1 MIREKFQKLVRE
13 KSIDDYL
20 PFSSLVADDVVMCRN
35 GELIGTFKL
44 TGIAFE
50 TKDDDVLD
58 LTSHRLNTFYRTL
71 AQNHI
76 AIQIHRVRRV
86 INDRLTS
93 TADSDFANSLIR
105 DYNNS
110 INNEGLMATEL
121 YFTLIHRPKTS
132 LPSLGRNKAR
142 SAEEIMSE
150 LSSRIEQFQKD
161 MVSIKQSLS
170 EYGPIRLGQYK
181 EKGLLYSDQL
191 SFYNFLVTGQWQPV
205 RVHDAPLSGE
215 LGNVQVFIGS
225 DTLQL
230 QSAFGSTFCQGVEL
244 KDFTQATYSGILNDL
259 LYTGNTFAYPFVET
273 QTFAFLS
280 KQDGLRALKL
290 QQRQLLSSNDAS
302 VSQIYQMNQA
312 LDAVASGEFAIGEYS
327 YSLLIMSADPEN
339 LKEYTGKAC
348 DKLKDAGFIP
358 FISTLAL
365 AGSYLSQ
372 IPCNFEYRPRLA
384 KLTTVNFAHLAPLHN
399 YPIGKR
405 DANPWGEAVAILKT
419 PTSQPYYFNF
429 HDSPIGEDS
438 FGKKLLGNTTVLG
451 SSGTGKT
458 ATMNFL
464 IAMMQKYRSG
474 NQKLTT
480 VYFDKDRGAEIAI
493 RAFGG
498 GYLTIENGK
507 PTGFNP
513 FALDSTPENIQFLN
527 RFCKLLLSMDGQPVT
542 TSDELKLSQ
551 AIQTVMSMPKSIRR
565 LALLVQNM
573 NQGQT
578 REEIENSVAKRLA
591 KWLEGG
597 DLGWVFDNPKD
608 ELDFDR
614 FDDFGIDG
622 TDFLD
627 NKEIR
632 SPVAYYLLYRMES
645 VIDGRRFMFVMDEF
659 WKWLLDEAFRDFAFN
674 KLKTIRK
681 QNGFG
686 VFVTQSP
693 SEILKSDIAKAVI
706 EQSATFIFLPN
717 PQADHDDYVNGFK
730 VTENEFNIIRNL
742 EKDSRLMLVKQ
753 GQHSVLCRLDLGPF
767 PNALKVLSGSTDS
780 VNYLDKLRAVVGNNP
795 RDWMPYFLGEKL
807 LKQTD
812 HLQVLK
818 E

>member
-1 MIREKFQKLVRE
+1 MIKEKFQKLVRE
-13 KSIDDYL
+13 KSIDEYL
-20 PFSSLVADDVVMCRN
+20 PFSSLVADDVVMCRG
-35 GELIGTFKL
+35 GELIGTFRL

-50 TKDDDVLD
+50 TKDDDALD
-58 LTSHRLNTFYRTL
+58 LSSYRLNTFYRTL
-71 AQNHI
+71 AQSHV
-76 AIQIHRVRRV
+76 AVQIHRVRRV
-86 INDRLTS
+86 IHDRLTS
-93 TADSDFANSLIR
+93 TADSAFAKALIE
-105 DYNNS
+105 DYNRS
-110 INNEGLMATEL
+110 INDEGLMATEL
-121 YFTLIHRPKTS
+121 YFTLIHRPNAS
-132 LPSLGRNKAR
+132 LPGLGRNKAR
-142 SAEEIMSE
+142 CAEEIASE
-150 LSSRIEQFQKD
+150 LNARIEQFQKD
-161 MVSIKQSLS
+161 MASIKQSLS
-170 EYGPIRLGQYK
+170 EYCPIRLGQYK
-181 EKGLLYSDQL
+181 EGGISFSDQL
-191 SFYNFLVTGQWQPV
+191 SFYNFLITGQWQAV
-205 RVHDAPLSGE
+205 RVHDAPLAGN
-215 LGNVQVFIGS
+215 LGNVQVYIGS

-230 QSAFGSTFCQGVEL
+230 QSSTGSTFCQGVEL
-244 KDFTQATYSGILNDL
+244 KDFTQGTYSGILNKL
-259 LYTGNTFAYPFVET
+259 LYTENTLPYPFIET

-302 VSQIYQMNQA
+302 VSQIYQMNYA

-327 YSLLIMSADPEN
+327 YSLLIMSSDPES
-339 LKEYTGKAC
+339 LKSYTSHAC

-358 FISTLAL
+358 FVSTLAL

-372 IPCNFEYRPRLA
+372 MPCNFAYRPRLA

-405 DANPWGEAVAILKT
+405 DGNPWGEAVAILKT
-419 PTSQPYYFNF
+419 PTTQPYYFNF
-429 HDSPIGEDS
+429 HESPVGENS
-438 FGKKLLGNTTVLG
+438 FDKKLLGNTTVLG

-458 ATMNFL
+458 VTMNFL
-464 IAMMQKYRSG
+464 IAMMQKYRMG
-474 NQKLTT
+474 EKKLTT

-513 FALDSTPENIQFLN
+513 FALEPTAENIQFLN

-551 AIQTVMSMPKSIRR
+551 AIQTVMSMPKEIRR

-591 KWLEGG
+591 KWIEGG
-597 DLGWVFDNPKD
+597 DLAWVFDNPEDK
-608 ELDFDR
+608 LDFNR
-614 FDDFGIDG
+614 FNDFGIDG

-627 NKEIR
+627 NQEIR

-717 PQADHDDYVNGFK
+717 PQADHDDYVKGFK
-730 VTENEFNIIRNL
+730 VTEKEFNTIVNL
-742 EKDSRLMLVKQ
+742 KKDSRLMLVKQ
-753 GQHSVLCRLDLGPF
+753 GENSVVCRLDLGAF
-767 PNALKVLSGSTDS
+767 PDVLKVLSGSTDNI
-780 VNYLDKLRAVVGNNP
+780 NYLDQLRSIIGNDPN
-795 RDWMPYFLGEKL
+795 DWMPYFLGK
-807 LKQTD
+807 KV
-812 HLQVLK
+812 LQK
-818 E
+818 CQSNQQS